1 MIQRRIALGIILSLA
16 ALPACSQN
24 AAPVA
29 PVASDTGVSVLTEA
43 KPALWKI
50 KGAKGTLYLFGSVH
64 VMKKEVHWDT
74 GKVKAAF
81 DASDALY
88 LEIAG
93 LDEVAQKAMQP
104 DVMALGM
111 DTEHP
116 LSTKISKEDV
126 TLLDDAVKSLGLPG
140 ESALEPM
147 RPWLAFISIAT
158 LPLVKA
164 GYDLNS
170 GIDKALEEEAKAA
183 KKPVHG
189 FETAL
194 SQMHALSDMPE
205 DLQVKALHVELEELP
220 AEPARLQ
227 KMVADWSHGDVEAIG
242 KQDER
247 ELKARVPELYDRL
260 VVKRNVAFTD
270 GIEKLLK
277 DPSTGTVFA
286 AIGAGHLAGDESVL
300 ALLKARGFV
309 SERIQ

>member
-1 MIQRRIALGIILSLA
+1 MIQRIVGLALLLSLTGS
-16 ALPACSQN
+16 PAWSQN
-24 AAPVA
+24 TPTPPAAKDA
-29 PVASDTGVSVLTEA
+29 GILLEA
-43 KPALWKI
+43 KPALWKV
-50 KGAKGTLYLFGSVH
+50 KGVKGTVYLFGSVH

-74 GKVKAAF
+74 GKIKAAF

-111 DTEHP
+111 DNQHP

-126 TLLDDAVKSLGLPG
+126 ALLDDAVKSMGLPG

-170 GIDKALEEEAKAA
+170 GIDKALEEDAKTAR
-183 KKPVHG
+183 KPVHG

-194 SQMHALSDMPE
+194 SQMHTLSDMTE

-220 AEPARLQ
+220 SEPGRLE
-227 KMVADWSHGDVEAIG
+227 KMVADWSRGDVEAIG
-242 KQDER
+242 KQDEH
-247 ELKARVPELYDRL
+247 ELKAKVPELYDRL
-260 VVKRNVAFTD
+260 VVKRNVAFAD

-277 DPSTGTVFA
+277 DPGTGTVFA

-300 ALLKARGFV
+300 ALLKAHGFPI
-309 SERIQ
+309 ERVE